1 MRYTGK
7 AYDRLSSLYDTL
19 SHLYS
24 CGKIRALKAAQSTE
38 MRPGHKVLYAGTG
51 AEAAL
56 VAR

>member
-24 CGKIRALKAAQSTE
+24 GGKIRALKVAKHRDA
-38 MRPGHKVLYAGTG
+38 GHKILYRG
-51 AEAAL
+51 
-56 VAR
+56 RRHR